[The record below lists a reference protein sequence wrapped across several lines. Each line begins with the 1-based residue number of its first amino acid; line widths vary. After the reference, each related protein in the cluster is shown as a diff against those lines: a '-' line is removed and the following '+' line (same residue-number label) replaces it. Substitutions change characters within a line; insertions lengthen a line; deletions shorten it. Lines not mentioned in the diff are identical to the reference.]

1 MVAGYTGGC
10 QRDVLNRGK
19 NMTDKLN
26 KRVKF
31 NRAGMQMAATHP
43 ILEELVSRGCNISS
57 GETDSR

>member
-1 MVAGYTGGC
+1 
-10 QRDVLNRGK
+10 
-19 NMTDKLN
+19 MTDKLN